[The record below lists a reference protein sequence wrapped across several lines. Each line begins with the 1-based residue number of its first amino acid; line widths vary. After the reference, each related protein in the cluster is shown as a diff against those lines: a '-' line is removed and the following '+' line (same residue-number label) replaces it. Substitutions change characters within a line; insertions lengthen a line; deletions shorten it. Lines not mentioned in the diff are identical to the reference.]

1 MNILDYAPVEFQEHL
16 KALDNTVKFYKVRLR
31 CELESDSDHQASSSL
46 QHYVLTGNEGVGI
59 PEAID
64 EIRNRLIGIYN
75 ITEYIYRDAT
85 TMYDF
90 NEGFESS
97 MNEVCKDD
105 TVICIGNAE
114 LLGMRGH
121 INNKTG
127 IEELCNKMAK
137 VNNSIVILC
146 GKRNQVLELVKGHE
160 KAREWFQYIFH
171 FEDLTPDALFQSM
184 VDYVNTRNY
193 LLDPS
198 AEPALKDY
206 ISHAYKLRG
215 SNFKNAAFL
224 RGVFDKEIVPRI
236 SERVMNQN
244 LLPEQM
250 DLCTI
255 MPEDLPPISQTDTD
269 AAIQK
274 LKSLIGLDDIKK
286 QILDHTSLVKL
297 NTIRAAKGLH
307 NRMPP
312 MHMVFTG
319 NPGTGKTTIAKYLGE
334 IYHSIGVLS
343 SGHVVVT
350 DRSKL
355 VGEFI
360 GDAEK
365 NTTNAIN
372 SASGGVLFI
381 DEAYNLF
388 TEIDNKRDYGMR
400 VIETLLTYLG
410 SDDTDMIVILAGYTG
425 EMNRML
431 EANPGMKS
439 RFPYI
444 FQFEDYTPEQLMQI
458 GKKVLEDEHYTMTKE
473 AERKLAKY
481 VIYEY
486 DHKDEHFGNGRFITR
501 LITTNIIPSLSQRLL
516 NKPADQI
523 SLEEMTT
530 IEECDIPDVKSKEYQ
545 LKDLDE
551 TILTESIEK
560 LNHLTGL
567 ENAKKALND
576 YVAISRM
583 SHQHKTLKVTP
594 QSLCWN
600 FIGKTGTGKSTVAE
614 VLGKILQGLGIL
626 KRGQTISVN
635 ADELTGND
643 CYKVL
648 ERVIKESK
656 DGLLFLDMDAPN
668 IKNVN
673 SDHLRMWIFNKLRE
687 LHQTTALVFAQVN
700 VSEDMIAQNLAT
712 NGVAAYDNSIVF
724 NDFSV
729 SELTEIL
736 VSLLKSEY
744 QLDIMPD
751 AKQIVSQYVKS
762 IKASETKE
770 SPVNARTMFHLAQT
784 IAHITQIRMVRTGS
798 ERSVTLDDV
807 AHFKWDK
814 RLQNKVGFV

>member
-31 CELESDSDHQASSSL
+31 CELESDADHRTSSTL

-127 IEELCNKMAK
+127 IEELCNKMTK
-137 VNNSIVILC
+137 LTNSIVILC

-198 AEPALKDY
+198 TEPVLKDY

-215 SNFKNAAFL
+215 SNFKNTAFL
-224 RGVFDKEIVPRI
+224 RGVFDREIVPRI

-388 TEIDNKRDYGMR
+388 TEKDNKRDYGMR
-400 VIETLLTYLG
+400 VIETLLTCLG
-410 SDDTDMIVILAGYTG
+410 SDDTNMIVILAGYTG

-814 RLQNKVGFV
+814 RLQSKVGFV